1 MLKNCI
7 YILLLIGFFSACT
20 RDDLCPADTATTPE
34 LVILFSDYQNQDRR
48 KPVEGISIETME
60 PEIIPVLNRTTTDS
74 ITLPLNVNADNT
86 GYRFIKTTIT
96 DSDTIVAV
104 QEIRFLYQR
113 NDVYVNR
120 ACGFRAEFIHLD
132 VQEEG
137 GSGIPFIKEI
147 QIKRDSVVD
156 ETKAHLVI
164 LH

>member
-1 MLKNCI
+1 MNTENRGIVIFIVLI
-7 YILLLIGFFSACT
+7 VAAVGSSLSAGLLEPF
-20 RDDLCPADTATTPE
+20 TA
-34 LVILFSDYQNQDRR
+34 I
-48 KPVEGISIETME
+48 
-60 PEIIPVLNRTTTDS
+60 DS
-74 ITLPLNVNADNT
+74 FIFRYCVNADNT